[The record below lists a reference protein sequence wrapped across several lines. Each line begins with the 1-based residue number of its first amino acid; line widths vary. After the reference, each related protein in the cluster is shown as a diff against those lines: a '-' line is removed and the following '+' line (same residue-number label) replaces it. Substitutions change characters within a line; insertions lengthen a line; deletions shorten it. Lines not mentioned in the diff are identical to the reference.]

1 MFQRILVGLDGSPLG
16 RQAFQAALELARLY
30 RASLIALTVREGPIP
45 AHRDTEETESFDYYR
60 QVQANAVE
68 QARAAG
74 LTLVTA
80 MRRGHAAQALVEFAQ
95 EEDADLI
102 VIGAT
107 GHEHPWSLTMGG
119 TAWRVTT
126 AAPCATIVVRP
137 PHTVRWVRD
146 LMVRHVSTVNLQT
159 PLAEVVGLLLRRG
172 VKAVPVVDERGRLAG
187 MITEGD
193 LLRRADLGLRLS
205 IQQEMPMEAVAQALQ
220 RFEVGG
226 KAASDVMTPHPHTIP
241 EEADLKRAM
250 RTMAAHRIKHLPVV
264 DAPGQLVG
272 MLSRADVLR
281 AVAAGAEPV
290 QEEAAEVAPSPS
302 ACTVGDLMLME
313 VPTAKVETPIDEVV
327 HLVLSSPSRRVV
339 ITDSEGVVRGIITDR
354 RLLARAVANIQPGFL
369 QALGDLV
376 DAVSIWRGA
385 RGPLS
390 AGDLMRTDVFTVRA
404 DEPIIHAIR
413 LMMQRQVKLLVVV
426 NGAGRLQGI
435 VDRQTLLQWLAEAS
449 RRDWV

>member
-1 MFQRILVGLDGSPLG
+1 
-16 RQAFQAALELARLY
+16 
-30 RASLIALTVREGPIP
+30 
-45 AHRDTEETESFDYYR
+45 
-60 QVQANAVE
+60 
-68 QARAAG
+68 
-74 LTLVTA
+74 
-80 MRRGHAAQALVEFAQ
+80 
-95 EEDADLI
+95 
-102 VIGAT
+102 
-107 GHEHPWSLTMGG
+107 
-119 TAWRVTT
+119 
-126 AAPCATIVVRP
+126 
-137 PHTVRWVRD
+137 
-146 LMVRHVSTVNLQT
+146 
-159 PLAEVVGLLLRRG
+159 
-172 VKAVPVVDERGRLAG
+172 
-187 MITEGD
+187 
-193 LLRRADLGLRLS
+193 
-205 IQQEMPMEAVAQALQ
+205 MPMEAVAQALQ

-327 HLVLSSPSRRVV
+327 HLVLNSPSRRVV

-376 DAVSIWRGA
+376 DAVRLWRGA

-413 LMMQRQVKLLVVV
+413 LMMQRQVKRLVVV
-426 NGAGRLQGI
+426 DGAGRLQGI

-449 RRDWV
+449 SRDWGYEASRGS